1 MVKQRPESEN
11 VLTAYYLYRGTHI
24 HTDELIITQD
34 TKKYHRKLSEELWW
48 RPAAA
53 TARHIKTDGFPRLN
67 IRVVII
73 SQIISRDHI
82 LHVLVEN
89 MFIIMSIFIPRST
102 LRLVY
107 RCNTTQ
113 VMFLL
118 MRSHL
123 HVKHGHSH
131 MVICPTDR
139 FVEREEVGSRLMRIR
154 QRAKAKGRGANTNKL
169 ACSRFMSC
177 LPSKKKKKKN
187 RNQYSKK
194 VLKEPTAT
202 TPPWLSWV
210 HNVFPVICLLG
221 GGRICMESDLCW
233 LCVTVLAVV
242 WEVLRHKAFRKVI
255 RYKTQTQFIFGWAG
269 WMGSCILGQQIVFRY
284 SKYIFQLQFG
294 SV

>member
-1 MVKQRPESEN
+1 MSNTVTVTWSSVRLTGLSNVKKSGLVSWEY
-11 VLTAYYLYRGTHI
+11 VRG
-24 HTDELIITQD
+24 Q
-34 TKKYHRKLSEELWW
+34 KPK
-48 RPAAA
+48 
-53 TARHIKTDGFPRLN
+53 
-67 IRVVII
+67 
-73 SQIISRDHI
+73 
-82 LHVLVEN
+82 
-89 MFIIMSIFIPRST
+89 
-102 LRLVY
+102 
-107 RCNTTQ
+107 
-113 VMFLL
+113 
-118 MRSHL
+118 
-123 HVKHGHSH
+123 
-131 MVICPTDR
+131 
-139 FVEREEVGSRLMRIR
+139 EEVRTQTSW
-154 QRAKAKGRGANTNKL
+154 RAAD
-169 ACSRFMSC
+169 SC
-177 LPSKKKKKKN
+177 LVCRLKKKKKKN